1 MEDRE
6 SKEIVNE
13 DPNEDKEEN
22 LKEITKNYIPKL
34 TEKN

>member
-6 SKEIVNE
+6 SKEIENE
-13 DPNEDKEEN
+13 DPSEDKEEN

-34 TEKN
+34 TKKK